1 MVPSELHIQ
10 CVTDAP
16 VVSAS
21 IAMKYWINKMADE
34 KPQEVSWQLCPIS
47 HNTALIAH
55 YTKR

>member
-1 MVPSELHIQ
+1 
-10 CVTDAP
+10 
-16 VVSAS
+16 
-21 IAMKYWINKMADE
+21 MKYWINKMADE